1 MIIWAFLSF
10 LCSLFLVAL
19 IGRAVLSWVQ
29 MFARHWRPTGFV
41 LVLAEI
47 VYTVTDPPVK
57 FIAKAV
63 PPVRLGGIS
72 LDVGFIILFV
82 TVSFLSNV
90 FLQLS
95 MRA

>member
-10 LCSLFLVAL
+10 LCSLFLVVL

-29 MFARHWRPTGFV
+29 MFARQWRPTGFV

-57 FIAKAV
+57 FIAKII

-82 TVSFLSNV
+82 TVSVLSNI

-95 MRA
+95 LS